1 MSSINSITSKVINE
15 LQIPKTSFAKI
26 SNIGDQLRELEQDT
40 FEKMSENATFSKAT
54 FEKAKDI
61 VMETI
66 TGAKPKESLVYIMDD
81 KIIHHELGD
90 MSSVKITDT
99 MKELLNNPKNRIA
112 VVHSHPGNF
121 GASTMPVSYQDFAS
135 INSYEAARSIYAIN
149 KQGEYSLLEKVGK
162 QRPSAL
168 KVLNYEVKNYNETNS
183 QELYEKMLYSKFD
196 EIKSLLPENPTEED
210 LYLAFRL
217 LAEKDPQFASKLSYV
232 EMQEALAQHNFWLKY
247 ASELG
252 MKYDTNYSCFK

>member
-26 SNIGDQLRELEQDT
+26 SNIGAQLRELEQDT

-66 TGAKPKESLVYIMDD
+66 TGAKPKESLVY
-81 KIIHHELGD
+81 
-90 MSSVKITDT
+90 
-99 MKELLNNPKNRIA
+99 
-112 VVHSHPGNF
+112 SHPGNF

-210 LYLAFRL
+210 LYFAFRL

>member
-26 SNIGDQLRELEQDT
+26 SNIGAQLRELEQDT

-90 MSSVKITDT
+90 MSSVKITDNGSDT
-99 MKELLNNPKNRIA
+99 
-112 VVHSHPGNF
+112 
-121 GASTMPVSYQDFAS
+121 
-135 INSYEAARSIYAIN
+135 
-149 KQGEYSLLEKVGK
+149 
-162 QRPSAL
+162 
-168 KVLNYEVKNYNETNS
+168 
-183 QELYEKMLYSKFD
+183 
-196 EIKSLLPENPTEED
+196 
-210 LYLAFRL
+210 FRL
-217 LAEKDPQFASKLSYV
+217 SAD
-232 EMQEALAQHNFWLKY
+232 
-247 ASELG
+247 G
-252 MKYDTNYSCFK
+252 